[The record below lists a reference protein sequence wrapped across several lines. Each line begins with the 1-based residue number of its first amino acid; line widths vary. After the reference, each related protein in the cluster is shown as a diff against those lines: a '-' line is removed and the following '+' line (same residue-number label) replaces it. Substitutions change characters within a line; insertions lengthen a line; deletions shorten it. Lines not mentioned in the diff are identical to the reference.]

1 MAPDFVALRKDFPL
15 LARKTYL
22 NSGSYC
28 ALAESV
34 KAAFDNYME
43 ERLTAGANWDL
54 WVMKNEAVR
63 DRTAMLL
70 GAGPDEIAI
79 TTSASAG
86 TQFSGQRLRF
96 YGAPE

>member
-1 MAPDFVALRKDFPL
+1 MVPDFAALRKDFPL

-28 ALAESV
+28 ALDECV
-34 KAAFDNYME
+34 KAECDSYME

-54 WVMKNEAVR
+54 WAMKNEAVR
-63 DRTAMLL
+63 DRMAVLL
-70 GAGPDEIAI
+70 GAGSEEIAI

-86 TQFSGQRLRF
+86 LHSLASAFDFSGRR
-96 YGAPE
+96 